1 MRAVNLMPRDGHG
14 RPGSSPFHSGSAV
27 YALLAGLVALVAL
40 VAVWA
45 TANKQIGDRE
55 TKLQR
60 VSAEVSAAERR
71 AGDAAPYVAF
81 AKLANDRV
89 QTVSTLSATRFDWA
103 HAMHEVSRVL
113 PADVWLTSLDG
124 TSGATGAAPTTT
136 ASAAPAPTFE
146 FVGCTGT
153 QTKVAR
159 LMARLR
165 AVDGVRDVD
174 LKTSEKPD
182 AGGDKDCPANA
193 ASDPKFTIVITFK
206 APGSAKDEVDA
217 TGQVVTAQAASPTTA
232 TTAAAAGTAPAT
244 TAAPSTPSTASSP
257 ATSER

>member
-40 VAVWA
+40 AAVWA

-60 VSAEVSAAERR
+60 VSAEVSAAEQR

-89 QTVSTLSATRFDWA
+89 RTVSTLSATRFDWA
-103 HAMHEVSRVL
+103 HAMREVSRVL
-113 PADVWLTSLDG
+113 PADVWLTAM
-124 TSGATGAAPTTT
+124 SGASGASAETPTPTT
-136 ASAAPAPTFE
+136 SAAPSPTITLN
-146 FVGCTGT
+146 GCTRSQG
-153 QTKVAR
+153 KVAS

-165 AVDGVRDVD
+165 TIDGVRKIA
-174 LKTSEKPD
+174 LKSSEKPD
-182 AGGDKDCPANA
+182 SKGDAACPANRE
-193 ASDPKFTIVITFK
+193 SDPRFMIAISFAV
-206 APGSAKDEVDA
+206 PGAGKDIVDA
-217 TGQVVTAQAASPTTA
+217 TGRVTAS
-232 TTAAAAGTAPAT
+232 AAAA
-244 TAAPSTPSTASSP
+244 STPGSP
-257 ATSER
+257 AQSAPGASVTAVADGGENG